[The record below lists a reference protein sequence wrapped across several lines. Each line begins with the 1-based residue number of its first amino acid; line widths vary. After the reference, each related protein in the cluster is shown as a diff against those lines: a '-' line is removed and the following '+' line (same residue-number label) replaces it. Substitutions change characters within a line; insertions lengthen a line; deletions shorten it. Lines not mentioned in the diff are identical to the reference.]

1 MESLFSAETTDKSIA
16 RINQLTVESAAVW
29 GKMNVAQMLAHCSET
44 MEVARGQRQIKRGVL
59 SYLLGGMMKK
69 QFYNDSPVRKNSPT
83 HPSFIMV
90 SEFDL
95 EQEKKRLTD
104 HLVAFHE
111 GGESACTSD
120 PHAFFGTMTKAQ
132 WGIGMY
138 KHLDHHLQQFGV

>member
-1 MESLFSAETTDKSIA
+1 METLFSAETTDKSIV
-16 RINQLTVESAAVW
+16 RIQALTTASGAVW

-44 MEVARGQRQIKRGVL
+44 MEVARAQRQIKRGVI

-90 SEFDL
+90 AEFDL
-95 EQEKKRLTD
+95 ENEKKRLTD
-104 HLVAFHE
+104 HLRAFQQ
-111 GGESACTSD
+111 GGEAACTSE
-120 PHAFFGTMTKAQ
+120 PHAFFGNVTKTQ

-138 KHLDHHLQQFGV
+138 KHLDHHLQQFSV

>member
-1 MESLFSAETTDKSIA
+1 MESLFSSETTTKSIE
-16 RINQLTVESAAVW
+16 RINRLTAESAAVW

-44 MEVARGQRQIKRGVL
+44 MEVVRAKRRIKRGVL

-69 QFYNDSPVRKNSPT
+69 QFYNDSPFRKNSPT

-95 EQEKKRLTD
+95 ENEKKRLTD
-104 HLVAFHE
+104 HLIAFQQ
-111 GGESACTSD
+111 GGEAACTSD
-120 PHAFFGTMTKAQ
+120 PHAFFGNITKAQ